1 MMVSI
6 VVCDVVLLCSNVV
19 DELCCEV
26 FGCEFVVVVAWEEV
40 TND

>member
-1 MMVSI
+1 MLVLI

-19 DELCCEV
+19 NELRRKVCR
-26 FGCEFVVVVAWEEV
+26 CEFVVVMAWEKV

>member
-6 VVCDVVLLCSNVV
+6 VVCDVVLLCSDVV
-19 DELCCEV
+19 GELCCEV
-26 FGCEFVVVVAWEEV
+26 FGCKLVVAVAWEEV

>member
-1 MMVSI
+1 MVVL
-6 VVCDVVLLCSNVV
+6 VVVFDVVLLCSDVM

-40 TND
+40 TDD

>member
-1 MMVSI
+1 MLVLV
-6 VVCDVVLLCSNVV
+6 VVCDVVLLCPYVV

-26 FGCEFVVVVAWEEV
+26 FGCEFVVVAWEKV